1 MLYGCKYTIIY
12 DIILLLKRVG
22 GVILYPYFEKN
33 SKNIFISHK
42 KRTYNFP
49 SHFHNY
55 LEITFCLSGM
65 QNIRVGEKIYTLK
78 KGDAIVIFPNT
89 VHEYI
94 EYDSLCDEPTEIV
107 ALICNTKLLA
117 ENLPDIITRYPR
129 NPFIEAS
136 LISENTA
143 LAFRKMITRSN
154 DIELIGWTYIILS
167 DLLSILELTPTD
179 RNLELPSKIVAY
191 IDANFKEELT
201 INHISKAFGYHPS
214 YITHLFC
221 DRLKIPF
228 RTYLGAVRSEYAASQ
243 IRATEKSLTEIA
255 YESGYNSLNTF
266 CRCFKKHFSQTPS
279 QYKKACRSQM

>member
-1 MLYGCKYTIIY
+1 M
-12 DIILLLKRVG
+12 
-22 GVILYPYFEKN
+22 YPYFEKN
-33 SKNIFISHK
+33 SKNIFISYER
-42 KRTYNFP
+42 RTYNFP
-49 SHFHNY
+49 SHFHNH
-55 LEITFCLSGM
+55 LEIAFCVSGM
-65 QNIRVGEKIYTLK
+65 QNVKVGEKIYTVK

-107 ALICNTKLLA
+107 AIICNTKLLA
-117 ENLPDIITRYPR
+117 ENLPDIITKYPR
-129 NPFIEAS
+129 NPFIDAS
-136 LISENTA
+136 LISEDTA
-143 LAFRKMITRSN
+143 LAFRKIITRID
-154 DIELIGWTYIILS
+154 DIKLIGWTYIILS

-179 RNLELPSKIVAY
+179 ENLELPSKIVAY
-191 IDANFKEELT
+191 IDANFKEDLT

>member
-1 MLYGCKYTIIY
+1 M
-12 DIILLLKRVG
+12 
-22 GVILYPYFEKN
+22 YPYFEKS
-33 SKNIFISHK
+33 SKNIFISYE

-55 LEITFCLSGM
+55 LEISFCLSGK
-65 QNIRVGEKIYTLK
+65 QNIKIGEKIYTLE

-94 EYDSLCDEPTEIV
+94 EYDSLCDETTEVV
-107 ALICNTKLLA
+107 AIICNTKLLA
-117 ENLPDIITRYPR
+117 VNLPDIITKYPQ
-129 NPFIEAS
+129 NPFIEAN
-136 LISENTA
+136 LISEDTT
-143 LAFRKMITRSN
+143 LAFRKITTQIN

-167 DLLSILELTPTD
+167 DLMSVLELTPIYE
-179 RNLELPSKIVAY
+179 NLELPSKIVAY
-191 IDANFKEELT
+191 IDANFKKNLT
-201 INHISKAFGYHPS
+201 INHICKAFGYHRS

-228 RTYLGAVRSEYAASQ
+228 RTYLNSVRSEYAAFQ
-243 IRATEKSLTEIA
+243 IRTTEKSLTEIA

>member
-1 MLYGCKYTIIY
+1 M
-12 DIILLLKRVG
+12 
-22 GVILYPYFEKN
+22 YPYFEKN

-42 KRTYNFP
+42 KITYNFP
-49 SHFHNY
+49 SHFHNH
-55 LEITFCLSGM
+55 LEIAFCVSGM
-65 QNIRVGEKIYTLK
+65 QNVKVGEKIYTLK

-107 ALICNTKLLA
+107 AIICNTKLLA
-117 ENLPDIITRYPR
+117 ENLPDIITKYPR
-129 NPFIEAS
+129 NPFIEAN
-136 LISENTA
+136 LISEGTA
-143 LAFRKMITRSN
+143 LAFRKIITRIN

-179 RNLELPSKIVAY
+179 ENLELPSKIVAY
-191 IDANFKEELT
+191 IDANFKEDLT

-228 RTYLGAVRSEYAASQ
+228 RTYLGSVRSEYAASQ

-255 YESGYNSLNTF
+255 FESGYNSLNTF

-279 QYKKACRSQM
+279 QYKKACRSKM